1 MPLLQNVLHFM
12 AQRLPLDILL
22 LSMVKLSSKFVEMR
36 DDTHIRYFI
45 RMYSKVLNAIEST
58 TQQWSPDKFE
68 VIYNGLCDYI
78 NEFPKGDP
86 IYTSRSRLD
95 ILRCHV
101 TLCNKFTQRY
111 PTIAQSVLDRNPT
124 HKNQI
129 YGRIQKEL
137 ESIDISG
144 EKVGFLILNKILF
157 CENLNSLIIY
167 LGKWN
172 SRSTSS
178 WSYSFITRRWWPI
191 KNVQSRS
198 TTLWVYQAQSG
209 LWHQSVIERAPV

>member
-12 AQRLPLDILL
+12 AQRLPLDLL
-22 LSMVKLSSKFVEMR
+22 LMSMVKLSSKFVEMR
-36 DDTHIRYFI
+36 DDTHIRFFI
-45 RMYSKVLNAIEST
+45 RMYSKVLNTIEST
-58 TQQWSPDKFE
+58 SQQWTPDKFE
-68 VIYNGLCDYI
+68 LIYNGLCDYI

-86 IYTSRSRLD
+86 VYTSRSRLD

-137 ESIDISG
+137 ESIDTSG
-144 EKVGFLILNKILF
+144 EKVSSNIYTLASITAKFWKTLKLNKI
-157 CENLNSLIIY
+157 I
-167 LGKWN
+167 LGKRN

-178 WSYSFITRRWWPI
+178 RSYSLITRRW
-191 KNVQSRS
+191 
-198 TTLWVYQAQSG
+198 
-209 LWHQSVIERAPV
+209 